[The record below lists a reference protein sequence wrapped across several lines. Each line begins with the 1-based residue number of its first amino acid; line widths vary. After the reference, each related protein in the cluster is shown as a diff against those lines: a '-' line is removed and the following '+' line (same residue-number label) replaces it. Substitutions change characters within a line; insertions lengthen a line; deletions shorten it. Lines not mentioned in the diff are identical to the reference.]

1 MFVDIQNLSFRYSKK
16 QPPVIDRFSFT
27 IEKGEIVGIIGA
39 SGSGKSTL
47 LRLLAGLED
56 PTTGSIEL
64 DGRLIVGDSTY
75 IEAEKRGVGMV
86 FQNYALFPH
95 LTVSENIRFGL
106 HKMKRPERMERL
118 NEMLEL
124 VQMKEFAKRYPHELS
139 GGQQQRVA
147 LARALAPSP
156 SILLMDEPFSN
167 LDTNLKSM
175 IRVEVRDILQ
185 KANITCLFVSHD
197 QADVDAIC
205 DRTIYIDCATYV
217 GSDEEAVIV

>member
-16 QPPVIDRFSFT
+16 QLPVIDRFSFT
-27 IEKGEIVGIIGA
+27 IEKGEIVGIVGA

-56 PTTGSIEL
+56 PTVGSIEL
-64 DGRLIVGDSTY
+64 DGRLIVGDNTY

-95 LTVSENIRFGL
+95 LTVSENICFGL
-106 HKMKRPERMERL
+106 HKMKRPEKKKRL
-118 NEMLEL
+118 DEMLEL
-124 VQMKEFAKRYPHELS
+124 VQLQEFAKRYPHELS

-167 LDTNLKSM
+167 LDTNLKSL
-175 IRVEVRDILQ
+175 IRMEVRDILQ

-205 DRTIYIDCATYV
+205 DRTIYIDCATYM
-217 GSDEEAVIV
+217 GSEKESIPV